1 MKLPFSTKVVVVAL
15 LVGLCS
21 AQSNARRLYKWVDQ
35 GSVTNYSEFQP
46 KEGTSRKLEVLESRG
61 HDHVDPA
68 MAVTAEMKAIEIP
81 VDQINLQGA
90 TAGAGATPAPYMQQ
104 STTQTIV
111 KQGAMVAPYIRP
123 ASPVATT
130 AVEKK
135 EPPVQ
140 QAVQVPEKK
149 ETLITNPLVEKSA
162 STVAVAEKKEEI
174 AMVQPEKKVQ
184 PKVNPWTRKVE
195 FVPSNLVP
203 QNLSKAVLPER

>member
-149 ETLITNPLVEKSA
+149 ETFITHPLVEKSA